1 MMTEEWMQVLAA
13 GLVVGLALGF
23 FMQRESR
30 RRKKIYGGF
39 PAEIFH
45 YLASSTISG
54 LIPVIF
60 IALFAGL
67 NFWRIVG
74 SGLSFSITTF
84 LLLLIYGFF
93 ENRVGPVVEEIVLT
107 D

>member
-1 MMTEEWMQVLAA
+1 MTEEWMQVLAA
-13 GLVVGLALGF
+13 GLVVGLVLGY

-30 RRKKIYGGF
+30 KRKKIHGG
-39 PAEIFH
+39 PVAEIFH

-54 LIPVIF
+54 LVPVIF
-60 IALFAGL
+60 IALFTGL

-84 LLLLIYGFF
+84 LLLLVYAFF
-93 ENRVGPVVEEIVLT
+93 ENQVGPVVEEVVLT